1 MKYFNE
7 LSDIESNLIKLQTVE
22 SLLRVVANSQEYV
35 ETSDVNNSI
44 WVVLEQL
51 ESTNESLKQDF
62 QTLWDKVAEDSKDKS
77 VKSDVKPENS
87 WVSNLGEE
95 F

>member
-7 LSDIESNLIKLQTVE
+7 LSNVEYSLTDLRTIE
-22 SLLRVVANSQEYV
+22 SLLRVVANSQESV
-35 ETSDVNNSI
+35 DSSDVENSI
-44 WVVLEQL
+44 WVVLRQL
-51 ESTNESLKQDF
+51 ETANKTLQKDF
-62 QTLWDKVAEDSKDKS
+62 QILWDKVAEDSKDKS
-77 VKSDVKPENS
+77 VKNDVKPENS